1 MACLCVLANSANLNS
16 NSLTVSIAAASAFC
30 LSSSLF
36 FLQLF
41 DSTRHRT
48 KTKNLHEQGKGNQVG
63 GTTRFELKM
72 ELTQRDQM
80 LLRPPHYLDAALLL
94 EIPCFF
100 LEGRQRWKANE
111 VLLAGVG
118 YYR

>member
-72 ELTQRDQM
+72 GLTQRDQM
-80 LLRPPHYLDAALLL
+80 LLRPPFYLGATLLL
-94 EIPCFF
+94 DSLLLF
-100 LEGRQRWKANE
+100 WKGGN
-111 VLLAGVG
+111 AGKRMKS
-118 YYR
+118 YSRAEAI